1 MHFVN
6 SADVAYKHTPP
17 GSPYKEL
24 CVIPTAIYQEGY
36 MNSFLNI
43 KHVWPNT
50 IVHNNCQI
58 LFIRQKKLEG

>member
-43 KHVWPNT
+43 KHV
-50 IVHNNCQI
+50 
-58 LFIRQKKLEG
+58 